1 MVLINIT
8 PLPSFVIS
16 ALVAVNYMK
25 NIMLTIKP
33 IINILAPTILISLS
47 SSLVNAD
54 TSVTPMKIYAQA
66 PLHSNTLSTELRSAF
81 AMKEESV
88 ELFAAGTIAS
98 VWANSDSFNLDY
110 YQNQVITGAQWQLTP
125 KMKAEL
131 KYQYNYAGNNGLDSF
146 VHGFH
151 DFFGIGQNGRD
162 EVENDRFNIS
172 VPKYGVEI
180 NDFEGETLSSALHSY
195 FEYQV
200 FANQYNA
207 ISLGASLYF
216 NHVNS
221 GSFKRDSF
229 EQGLQA
235 NYSFSYEKHALFST
249 LGMTFRD
256 NGFNSSLPYKN
267 STTAFALGYGYAI
280 TPSNHIVTS
289 YHVYEGALDDSGDYS
304 EASHEYV
311 LGYRYL
317 LEKAA
322 FELSVIENAVN
333 MDNSTDIA
341 FTFGVR
347 YVL

>member
-1 MVLINIT
+1 MPTRKSII
-8 PLPSFVIS
+8 PIFV
-16 ALVAVNYMK
+16 
-25 NIMLTIKP
+25 
-33 IINILAPTILISLS
+33 PTILIGLS
-47 SSLVNAD
+47 SSLANAD
-54 TSVTPMKIYAQA
+54 TAVTPMKIYAQA
-66 PLHSNTLSTELRSAF
+66 PIHSNTLSTELRSAF
-81 AMKEESV
+81 ATQEGNV
-88 ELFAAGTIAS
+88 ELFATGTIAS
-98 VWANSDSFNLDY
+98 VWAHSESFNMDY
-110 YQNQVITGAQWQLTP
+110 YQNQVITGAQWQVTSKL
-125 KMKAEL
+125 KAEL
-131 KYQYNYAGNNGLDSF
+131 KYQYSYAGNNGLDSF

-162 EVENDRFNIS
+162 EVDNNQFNIS

-180 NDFEGETLSSALHSY
+180 DDFEGDTLSSALHSY
-195 FEYQV
+195 LEYQV
-200 FANQYNA
+200 FSNQHNA
-207 ISLGASLYF
+207 VSLGASLYF

-249 LGMTFRD
+249 VGVTFRD
-256 NGFNSSLPYKN
+256 NGAVDNIPYNN
-267 STTAFALGYGYAI
+267 STFAFSAGYGYAI
-280 TPSNHIVTS
+280 TPSHHIVTS
-289 YHVYEGALDDSGDYS
+289 YHIYEGSIDDGEDYS
-304 EASHEYV
+304 EPSNEFV

-322 FELSVIENAVN
+322 FEFSVIENAVN

>member
-1 MVLINIT
+1 
-8 PLPSFVIS
+8 
-16 ALVAVNYMK
+16 
-25 NIMLTIKP
+25 MLTIKP

-249 LGMTFRD
+249 VGVTFRD
-256 NGFNSSLPYKN
+256 NNAADNISYKN
-267 STTAFALGYGYAI
+267 STFAFSAGYGYAI
-280 TPSNHIVTS
+280 TPSHHIVTS
-289 YHVYEGALDDSGDYS
+289 YHIYEGSVDDGEDYS
-304 EASHEYV
+304 EPSNEFV

-317 LEKAA
+317 LEKVA